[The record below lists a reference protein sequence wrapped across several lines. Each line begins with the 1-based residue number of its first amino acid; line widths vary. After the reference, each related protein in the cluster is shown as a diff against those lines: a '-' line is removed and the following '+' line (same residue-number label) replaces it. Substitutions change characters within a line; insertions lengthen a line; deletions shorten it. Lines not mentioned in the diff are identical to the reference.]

1 MLAAHSECFYKEGS
15 PEGVEP
21 PDAGFSQES
30 GGDKE
35 YRGHVGKHPCVRP
48 WIQGGDSNDST
59 PSLSLGMLRTKEIV
73 STAFKPVMHQ
83 KDVRHPQSDPIRVSA
98 GIPVA

>member
-48 WIQGGDSNDST
+48 WIQRG
-59 PSLSLGMLRTKEIV
+59 RFE
-73 STAFKPVMHQ
+73 
-83 KDVRHPQSDPIRVSA
+83 
-98 GIPVA
+98 